1 MLEWTDDFSVGI
13 DSIDNQHKDLIQL
26 INKLNSATG
35 KGLGNLVIKDVVN
48 NLVKYTIDHFS
59 YEEELFEKHGY
70 VDAEP
75 HKKSHDEFKIE
86 VQKIATRIKDN
97 KYVSLEDVY
106 TMLKDWIVIHMQ
118 RDDKKYSQFLIEK
131 GVK

>member
-48 NLVKYTIDHFS
+48 NLVKYT
-59 YEEELFEKHGY
+59 
-70 VDAEP
+70 
-75 HKKSHDEFKIE
+75 
-86 VQKIATRIKDN
+86 Q
-97 KYVSLEDVY
+97 SL
-106 TMLKDWIVIHMQ
+106 IRSNHI
-118 RDDKKYSQFLIEK
+118 
-131 GVK
+131 